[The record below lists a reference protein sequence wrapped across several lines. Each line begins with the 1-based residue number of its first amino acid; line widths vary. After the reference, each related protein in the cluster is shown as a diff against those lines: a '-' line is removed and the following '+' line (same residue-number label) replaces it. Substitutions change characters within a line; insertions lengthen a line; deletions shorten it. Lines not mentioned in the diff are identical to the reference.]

1 MRRCSHYPSLTARTS
16 HESILDRSSAHLGWC
31 GRPRLRYRIF
41 RILLPI
47 IGGLAGYLIAA
58 ALFRPRSVGKQFG
71 KLPEAA
77 GMDTVVEL
85 AQRNPVNLFN
95 RLTQVNVE
103 KKLVGGSPLQAEV
116 NTWVEQT
123 KGLPRVVEC

>member
-1 MRRCSHYPSLTARTS
+1 
-16 HESILDRSSAHLGWC
+16 
-31 GRPRLRYRIF
+31 
-41 RILLPI
+41 
-47 IGGLAGYLIAA
+47 
-58 ALFRPRSVGKQFG
+58 VGKQFG

-116 NTWVEQT
+116 NTWVEQA